1 MSAAPP
7 KYLLLSLLK
16 PCIETITSHFLSFGW
31 SRFVCFITENNLVQY
46 FKEARK
52 LYAPRPDYTNSGLRL
67 SETSESI
74 YFQRQ
79 EGLSPRVFNHTSIF
93 SLNYMVWAFEAI
105 KI

>member
-1 MSAAPP
+1 M
-7 KYLLLSLLK
+7 K
-16 PCIETITSHFLSFGW
+16 II
-31 SRFVCFITENNLVQY
+31 IVQY

-52 LYAPRPDYTNSGLRL
+52 LGL

-74 YFQRQ
+74 YLQRQ
-79 EGLSPRVFNHTSIF
+79 EGVGPRVFNHTSIF